1 MTSEMPHD
9 LVRRRRLVVLVPL
22 TLVAALLSLLVWAL
36 RAPDAD
42 AVTFSSHDH
51 HAMQAP
57 RTVAQQAFHDQMRKL
72 WEDHVTWTRL
82 AIVTFAD
89 GSAGF
94 PETAN
99 RLLRNQ
105 DDIGDAIKPF
115 YGDAAGEQ
123 LSALLHDHI
132 TIAVEVMQAAKS
144 GDTAA
149 FNDANARWYANANDI
164 ADFLAKANPRF
175 WPRDVM
181 RADMKTHLD
190 QTLTE
195 AADELSGDYAGSVTE
210 YDAVHA
216 HILDMADMLSAGIM
230 GQFPH
235 RVR

>member
-1 MTSEMPHD
+1 MTAD
-9 LVRRRRLVVLVPL
+9 LVRRRRLVVLVPVS
-22 TLVAALLSLLVWAL
+22 LVAALLSLLVWGL
-36 RAPDAD
+36 RAPNAD
-42 AVTFSSHDH
+42 AVSLTAHGHHD
-51 HAMQAP
+51 MQPP
-57 RTVAQQAFHDQMRKL
+57 RTAAQQAFHDQMRKL

-82 AIVTFAD
+82 AIVEFAD

-94 PETAN
+94 PETAT

-105 DDIGDAIKPF
+105 DDIGDAVKPF
-115 YGDAAGEQ
+115 YGKAAGDQ

-144 GDTAA
+144 GDTVA
-149 FNDANARWYANANDI
+149 FDDAKNRWYANANDI

-175 WPRDVM
+175 WPKALMRDDM
-181 RADMKTHLD
+181 RVHLD

-195 AADELSGDYAGSVTE
+195 AADELSGDYAGSVAE
-210 YDAVHA
+210 YDEVHA
-216 HILDMADMLSAGIM
+216 HILDMADMLSAGII